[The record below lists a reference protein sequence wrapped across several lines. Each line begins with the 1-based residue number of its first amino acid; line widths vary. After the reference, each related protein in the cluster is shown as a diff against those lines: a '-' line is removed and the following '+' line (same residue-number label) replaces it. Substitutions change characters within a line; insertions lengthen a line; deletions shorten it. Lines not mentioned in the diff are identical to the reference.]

1 MDFKINIQSVLK
13 TIRKEWKIVLQVL
26 LAIFFIIVAVRFFSQ
41 QKYELH
47 DIENVMERASVGWG
61 IAGVFFSLAFIVL
74 QGMMYVYSFRAI
86 GKKVGLW
93 GCTILFLKRN
103 FVSVFLP
110 AGGITSL
117 AFFNKD
123 IKNKSIQKSHIQA
136 SSTIYAIV
144 GILSVLVVAIPALCF
159 SFSSDLAEP
168 RAWIALGVLVI
179 FFLLLYLSYKD
190 LRKKG
195 KMYQWLTKR
204 SSGFEQFMAVFGADN
219 IDKKGIYGTIVVSII
234 IDVVGIAQL
243 YCAMYALGLAPT
255 LYLATITYIV
265 AVLLLIVSPFL
276 RGIGAIDVSVVYIL
290 QKAGFTADQSLAVT
304 VLFRLFEFW
313 IPLALGAVSLLARIN
328 QFILRLIPAFF
339 LFLLGVINITS
350 SLTPPIHERFRMVHE
365 FFSIKLIHTSNYFV
379 LMAGLFLI
387 MNALFLLR
395 GSRTAYLTAIVLCC
409 VSILGNLLKSFDYE
423 EAIVATV
430 TLITLIIKAKDYKMR
445 PKMNL
450 SNRYGLIFGISFC
463 VVLIYGILGTYYC
476 NYKFWH
482 LPLNFSDKLVIIGRN
497 ILLLKNP
504 PELLISSISKYFLFS
519 INMWSFLNICYILFV
534 LFRPKYFA
542 TPEVDM
548 SSLNLAKDM
557 LYRMEQ
563 SSNDYFKIWKDKQI
577 YFLKESDGFVSF
589 KTHKGYAV
597 VLEGPVLS
605 DYTLL
610 KKVLE
615 EFEAHCST
623 LHLRTFYYRVPEEAL
638 SAYQSIKK
646 KKVLIGQEAILDVKN
661 FSLSGKSKKSLR
673 NAVNHA
679 QASGLKVIVNHP
691 PIKDGL
697 LQRLESVSNEW
708 LASNNRKEIVF
719 SQGSFDWVELKTQL
733 ILTVE
738 NEEGMVLA
746 FLNMMPSFGRKN
758 VTYDLIRYVEDAPNG
773 IIDFMLIEFFKYLQE
788 NGFETVDI
796 GFAPFSGL
804 DEIDS
809 KNFLERSMEFTYEK
823 VKPIANYQQGL
834 RRAKDKFDPSWK
846 NRYLI
851 YSEDFDLIQ
860 FPIIYNKIVKT
871 L

>member
-1 MDFKINIQSVLK
+1 MGSTLNIQPILVSIK
-13 TIRKEWKIVLQVL
+13 KKWKIYLQVA
-26 LAIFFIIVAVRFFSQ
+26 LAVFFIIVAARFFSE
-41 QKYELH
+41 QKYEVRS
-47 DIENVMERASVGWG
+47 IKNVLRQSSWDWVVVG
-61 IAGVFFSLAFIVL
+61 VVLTLAFVVL
-74 QGMMYVYSFRAI
+74 QGLMYVYSFEAI
-86 GKKVGLW
+86 GKKVSLW
-93 GCTILFLKRN
+93 RCTILFLKRN
-103 FVSVFLP
+103 FISVFLP

-117 AFFNKD
+117 AFFNREIHDKN
-123 IKNKSIQKSHIQA
+123 IKKSHIQA
-136 SSTIYAIV
+136 SSAIYAVV
-144 GILSVLVVAIPALCF
+144 GILSVVLVAIPALCF

-168 RAWIALGVLVI
+168 RAWIALAVLIV
-179 FFLLLYLSYKD
+179 FFLLLFLLFKD
-190 LRKKG
+190 LKRKG
-195 KMYQWLTKR
+195 KTYSWLTKH
-204 SSGFEQFMAVFGADN
+204 SSGFEEFVHAFKEN
-219 IDKKGIYGTIVVSII
+219 EIDKRGIYGTIIVSIVIDI
-234 IDVVGIAQL
+234 IGIGQL
-243 YCAMYALGLAPT
+243 YCAMYAMELAPT
-255 LYLATITYIV
+255 LYLASITYIV

-290 QKAGFTADQSLAVT
+290 QKAGFTAEQSLAAT

-313 IPLALGAVSLLARIN
+313 IPLLLGAVSLLARIN
-328 QFILRLIPAFF
+328 QFVLRIIPAIF

-350 SLTPPIHERFRMVHE
+350 ALTPPIHERFKMVHE
-365 FFSIKLIHTSNYFV
+365 FFSIKMIHTSNYFV

-430 TLITLIIKAKDYKMR
+430 TLATLIIKAKDYKIR

-450 SNRYGLIFGISFC
+450 SNRYGLILGISFC
-463 VVLIYGILGTYYC
+463 IVLVYSFIGIYYC
-476 NYKFWH
+476 NNKFWH
-482 LPLNFSDKLVIIGRN
+482 LPLTFQDRLEIIGRN
-497 ILLLKNP
+497 LLLLKNP
-504 PELLISSISKYFLFS
+504 SNLLVSSISKYFLFS
-519 INMWSFLNICYILFV
+519 INMWSFLNVCYILFV
-534 LFRPKYFA
+534 LFRPKYLA
-542 TPEVDM
+542 MPEVDT
-548 SSLNLAKDM
+548 SSLHLAKDM
-557 LYRMEQ
+557 LYRMYQ
-563 SSNDYFKIWKDKQI
+563 SPNDYFKIWKDKQI
-577 YFLKESDGFVSF
+577 YFLKETGGFVSF
-589 KTHKGYAV
+589 KTYKTYAV
-597 VLEGPVLS
+597 VLETPVVSYPEQLQ
-605 DYTLL
+605 
-610 KKVLE
+610 KAIA
-615 EFEAHCST
+615 EFESYCQS
-623 LHLRTFYYRVPEEAL
+623 LNLRSFYYRVPEDAL
-638 SAYQSIKK
+638 NAFQNLKK
-646 KKVLIGQEAILDVKN
+646 KKVLIGQEALLDVKN

-708 LASNNRKEIVF
+708 LNTNDRKEIVF
-719 SQGSFDWVELKTQL
+719 SQGSFDWGELKTQL

-746 FLNMMPSFGRKN
+746 FLNMMPSFGRKD

-773 IIDFMLIEFFKYLQE
+773 IVDFMLIEFFKYLQE
-788 NGFETVDI
+788 NGYDTVDI

-834 RRAKDKFDPSWK
+834 RRAKDKFEPEWQ

-860 FPIIYNKIVKT
+860 FPIIYNKIVKA
-871 L
+871 